1 MRDIDLAALRAR
13 LATDGGQ
20 TWWRGLDELADTD
33 EFRDLLHREFP
44 EQATEFDDPA
54 GRRQFLKL
62 MGASLSLAGVTACTR
77 IPDEKIV
84 PYVKPPEEVIPGKPL
99 FYATAMPF
107 AGAATPVLVESHMG
121 RPVKIEPNP
130 DHPAGHGSD
139 VFAQAAILTLYD
151 PDRSK
156 TTTYLDEIRPWS
168 AFVQAI
174 GPELQ
179 AHKAD
184 GGARIRLLTE
194 TVTSPTL
201 ASQIEA
207 FLAAYP
213 NAQWVQWEPVN
224 RDAARAGVKAVA
236 GSYLEPQ
243 YDFSKARVV
252 FSLDADFLTSGPG
265 RLRYARD
272 FMAQRALVG
281 GRTEMN
287 RLYVAEA
294 TPSPTGISSDHRIAV
309 KASEVEALARAVAA
323 QLGVGTGTAPA
334 SVPAPWIA
342 ALVKDLHAHHG
353 ASVVIAGDQQPAAVH
368 ALALA
373 MNHALGNIGTTV
385 TLTAPVEARAS
396 EQDAALRGLVADMAA
411 KKVDLL
417 FVLDANP
424 VYAAP
429 ADLDVAAAFDAVKL
443 RVHMGLFDDE
453 TADVCH
459 WHVPTTHFLESW
471 GDTRAFDG
479 TVTICQPLIAPLYD
493 GHSALECL
501 SVLNGHPDKT
511 SYDIVHE
518 FWMAQWG
525 NRANA
530 TFGTLARTDGA
541 SEATFE
547 SFFRRA
553 VHDGYVAGSA
563 LPAVTATV
571 TPAGVPAAGAAVS
584 GLEVVFRPDA
594 ALWDGRF
601 ANNGWLMELPR
612 PVTKLTWDNAAFV
625 SPKTAQELG
634 LLNEDFVT
642 LRVNG
647 KTVQA
652 PVWVLPGQPDGSVTI
667 NTGYGRTR
675 AGRVGDRVGVD
686 VGPLRSS
693 SAWWHGGGLEIVKN
707 GDRYRL
713 ACTQGHFA
721 MEGRALV
728 RKASLGVYEA
738 EPEFAKHMVHAP
750 AKDMTFYNPDE
761 WKYEGYAWG
770 MSIDLNSCTGCNAC
784 VVACVAENNIPVVGK
799 DQVMRQREMH
809 WIRIDRYYTGDTDA
823 PDMYYQPVM
832 CQHCESAPCEVV
844 CPVAATVHSDEGL
857 NDMVYNRCVGTR
869 YCSHNCPYKVR
880 RFNFLLYSD
889 WTTPSLKM
897 ARNPDVTVRS
907 RGVMEK
913 CTYCVQ
919 RINLA
924 RIDAKRDDRSVRDGE
939 IVTACQSACP
949 SQAIVFGNI
958 NDPAARVSK
967 MKQEPRNYGLLEDLN
982 TRPRTSYLAAVRN
995 PHPDLAPAADM
1006 PAAAAAPT
1014 HH

>member
-20 TWWRGLDELADTD
+20 AWWRGLDELADSA

-62 MGASLSLAGVTACTR
+62 MGASLALAGVTGCTR
-77 IPDEKIV
+77 IPDEKLV
-84 PYVKPPEEVIPGKPL
+84 PYVKAPEELIPGRPL
-99 FYATAMPF
+99 FFATAMPF

-130 DHPAGHGSD
+130 DHPAGHGTD

-151 PDRSK
+151 PDRSQ

-168 AFVQAI
+168 SFVQAI

-179 AHKAD
+179 THKAD

-207 FLAAYP
+207 FLASYP
-213 NAQWVQWEPVN
+213 NARWVQWEPAN
-224 RDAARAGVKAVA
+224 RDAVREGVKAVT
-236 GSYLEPQ
+236 GEYLEPH
-243 YDFSKARVV
+243 YDFAKATVV
-252 FSLDADFLTSGPG
+252 LSLDADFLTTGPA
-265 RLRYARD
+265 RLRHARD
-272 FMAQRALVG
+272 FMAQRNLIA
-281 GRTEMN
+281 GRTDMN
-287 RLYVAEA
+287 RLYMVEA
-294 TPSPTGISSDHRIAV
+294 TPSPTGVTADHRLAV
-309 KASEVEALARAVAA
+309 KASQVEAVARAVAG
-323 QLGVGTGTAPA
+323 QLGVGAGSAPSTVSA
-334 SVPAPWIA
+334 AWIG
-342 ALVKDLHAHHG
+342 ALVKDLQAHRG
-353 ASVVIAGDQQPAAVH
+353 ASIVIAGEQQPPAVH

-373 MNHALGNIGTTV
+373 INNALGNIGSTV
-385 TLTAPVEARAS
+385 TLAPPAEAKATG
-396 EQDAALRGLVADMAA
+396 QAAALRTLVADMNA

-424 VYAAP
+424 VYGAP
-429 ADLDVAAAFDAVKL
+429 ADLYVPAAFDQVKL

-453 TADVCH
+453 TADMCH
-459 WHVPTTHFLESW
+459 WHVPSTHFLESW
-471 GDTRAFDG
+471 SDTRAFDG

-493 GHSALECL
+493 GHSAHELFA
-501 SVLNGHPDKT
+501 VLNGHPDQT

-518 FWMAQWG
+518 FWQEQWNG
-525 NRANA
+525 RAA
-530 TFGTLARTDGA
+530 GTFGTLARADG
-541 SEATFE
+541 STEATFE
-547 SFFRRA
+547 GFFRRA
-553 VHDGYVAGSA
+553 VHDGYIAGSA
-563 LPAVTATV
+563 FTARPATV
-571 TPAGVPAAGAAVS
+571 NAGGTPAASATVD
-584 GLEVVFRPDA
+584 GLEIVFRPDS

-634 LLNEDFVT
+634 LLNEDYVT

-647 KTVQA
+647 KTVKA
-652 PVWVLPGQPDGSVTI
+652 PVWVLPGQPDGSVAI

-686 VGPLRSS
+686 VAPLRTS
-693 SAWWHGGGLEIVKN
+693 SAWWHGGGLEILKN
-707 GDRYRL
+707 GEQYRL

-728 RKASLGVYEA
+728 RKATLATYGA
-738 EPEFAKHMVHAP
+738 QPEFAKAMVHAP
-750 AKDMTFYNPDE
+750 AKDMTFYDPNE

-770 MSIDLNSCTGCNAC
+770 MSIDLNSCMGCNAC
-784 VVACVAENNIPVVGK
+784 VVACVAENNTPVVGK

-809 WIRIDRYYTGDTDA
+809 WLRIDRYYTGTTDA

-832 CQHCESAPCEVV
+832 CQHCENAPCEVV
-844 CPVAATVHSDEGL
+844 CPVAATVHSSEGL

-880 RFNFLLYSD
+880 RFNFFLYSD

-919 RINLA
+919 RINHA
-924 RIDAKRDDRSVRDGE
+924 RIDAKREDRSVRDGD
-939 IVTACQSACP
+939 IVTACQAACP
-949 SQAIVFGNI
+949 TQAIVFGNI
-958 NDPAARVSK
+958 NDPNARVTRL
-967 MKQEPRNYGLLEDLN
+967 KQEPRTYGLLEDLN
-982 TRPRTSYLAAVRN
+982 TRPRTTYLAAVRN
-995 PHPDLAPAADM
+995 PHPDLAPAEQVT
-1006 PAAAAAPT
+1006 AAAAPT